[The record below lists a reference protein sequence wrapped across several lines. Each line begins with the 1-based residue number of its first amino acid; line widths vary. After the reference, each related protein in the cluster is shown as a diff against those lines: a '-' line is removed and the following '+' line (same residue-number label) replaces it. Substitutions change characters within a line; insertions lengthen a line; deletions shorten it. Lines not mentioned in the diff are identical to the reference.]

1 MQAETNQNQGDDGLI
16 GLGARLYRKHQI
28 LIRYFLIGGTASA
41 IDLIL
46 FFVLF
51 NLVGTSELLAH
62 SISVP
67 TAVVFSFVLNA
78 RHNFKTTDHTALR
91 FFSFVTVCVIGY
103 LAGYGVILL
112 VAGGFTDPIL
122 GANLGKIVSLP
133 VVFILQYI
141 LNSRVTFRTSSSG
154 KKTVG

>member
-1 MQAETNQNQGDDGLI
+1 MRAETNRSPGDEGLI
-16 GLGARLYRKHQI
+16 GQAARLYRTHQI

-46 FFVLF
+46 FFLLF

-91 FFSFVTVCVIGY
+91 FLSFVTVCFLGY

-112 VAGGFTDPIL
+112 VASGFANPVL

-141 LNSRVTFRTSSSG
+141 LNSRVTFRTASSG
-154 KKTVG
+154 KKQ